1 MRGEECHIV
10 GDRAFDPLRPDGQ
23 VAKFPPL
30 KFGALPCDRAIVRRW
45 REQLFH
51 NRRAPFIDKINS
63 AFVVPRGRKRSA
75 IAYPLALCLLELAL
89 PVEAGAPVTRRMA
102 GEPPRIA
109 ARNSDPGIFTGFS
122 QWQRIRTL
130 APLCLA
136 VACWAWARPG
146 QRRKTE

>member
-1 MRGEECHIV
+1 MPHV

-63 AFVVPRGRKRSA
+63 AFVAPRGRKRSA
-75 IAYPLALCLLELAL
+75 IAYPLALCVLELAL

-109 ARNSDPGIFTGFS
+109 ARNSDPGIYRFQSMAADPDAGAAESVVSRCRLLGLGT
-122 QWQRIRTL
+122 
-130 APLCLA
+130 
-136 VACWAWARPG
+136 ARAAA
-146 QRRKTE
+146 EN